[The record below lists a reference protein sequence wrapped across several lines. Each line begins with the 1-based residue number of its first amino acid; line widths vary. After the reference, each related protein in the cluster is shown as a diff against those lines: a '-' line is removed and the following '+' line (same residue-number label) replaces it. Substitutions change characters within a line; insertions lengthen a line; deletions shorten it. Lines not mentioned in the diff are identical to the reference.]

1 MRRHL
6 WLLASLVGCMLL
18 SVACPQATPTPTP
31 RPAFTA
37 TPTATLPP
45 LQPSPATAASPP
57 PVFAWP
63 TPATTATP
71 LPAASPTPAPTV
83 AAGGQYTVQSGDT
96 LYSIARRHGVSVDA
110 LKAANNL
117 TSNIIY
123 AGMKL
128 TIPDSSFV
136 IPTATPAP
144 VRPTATSTAATTPT
158 TTPTPAATT
167 PTATPTPLVTPAP
180 AFSYRVESIT
190 RIPNCGVTHIWG
202 YVKDAAGNPL
212 SGQQVKVGT
221 VGWPWSALSN
231 VTGSDGR
238 FEVTLSDGMKS
249 GRWYAIVVDSAG
261 TQISDWAE
269 TVTDD
274 DPSHC
279 QPEGSG
285 NQTPRID
292 FRRRS

>member
-1 MRRHL
+1 
-6 WLLASLVGCMLL
+6 MLL

-31 RPAFTA
+31 RPPSTA

-45 LQPSPATAASPP
+45 LQPSPAAVSPTP
-57 PVFAWP
+57 AFAWP
-63 TPATTATP
+63 TAVTTATP
-71 LPAASPTPAPTV
+71 APVASPTPVSTI
-83 AAGGQYTVQSGDT
+83 AAGGQYTVQSGDN
-96 LYSIARRHGVSVDA
+96 LYRIALNYGVSVDA

-117 TSNIIY
+117 TSDTIY

-128 TIPDSSFV
+128 VIPGAGFV
-136 IPTATPAP
+136 VPTATPTS
-144 VRPTATSTAATTPT
+144 VRPTSTPAATTPT
-158 TTPTPAATT
+158 ATPAATT
-167 PTATPTPLVTPAP
+167 PTATPTPSAPAAP

-202 YVKDAAGNPL
+202 YVKDAAGNTL
-212 SGQQVKVGT
+212 SGQQIRVGMA
-221 VGWPWSALSN
+221 GWPWSALSN

-238 FEVTLSDGMKS
+238 FEVTLSDGMKA

-274 DPSHC
+274 DQSRC
-279 QPEGSG
+279 QPTGDG